1 MFCVANDRF
10 EPIRLMLQNIKIKI
24 QLLSSGF
31 TLVARETQE
40 EAERKPRPRKKPREP
55 REANEKRDSQGK
67 YLASYVI
74 CVLVGWAS

>member
-1 MFCVANDRF
+1 MREAKWLFCVANDRF

-24 QLLSSGF
+24 QPLNSGF

-55 REANEKRDSQGK
+55 RGSPNKKPGSRMK
-67 YLASYVI
+67 HI
-74 CVLVGWAS
+74 